1 MYTLA
6 LAVLGII
13 LSTVMGY
20 ESYTHFDNSLIR
32 SNVSQ
37 QAAQTAAQQFALYR
51 EAVETY
57 AVENPGFVGSVPTG
71 DLNLPPSVTWD
82 PSWGNYIRST
92 GTAFVWFGGGSGQAS
107 SGQIAA
113 YLSKNA
119 HGSFLIGLN
128 SGGYFH
134 PLLPGMVYSNPLPT
148 AIPAGS
154 VVSIYKNNQTAN
166 RTQASPTGPPDLY
179 SPYGT
184 QHTNSYQFYDGQT
197 QWVCTARK
205 PEYVCYKY
213 RRVCRWHAHG
223 YCPDCCH
230 TECVSGG
237 HYIDA
242 CTNWQQQYQWATNTC
257 QTLTPPGGGTP
268 VPEGCTTS
276 NYYWS
281 TSP

>member
-71 DLNLPPSVTWD
+71 DLNLPPTVTWD

-107 SGQIAA
+107 SGQIAS

-119 HGSFLIGLN
+119 HGSFLVGLN
-128 SGGYFH
+128 SGGYFQ

-148 AIPAGS
+148 AIPSGS
-154 VVSIYKNNQTAN
+154 VVSIYKNSQTAN

-184 QHTNSYQFYDGQT
+184 QNTNSYQFYDGQT
-197 QWVCTARK
+197 QSVCQGWSKESVCTK
-205 PEYVCYKY
+205 SK
-213 RRVCRWHAHG
+213 RVCRWHAHLC
-223 YCPDCCH
+223 YTCCH
-230 TECVSGG
+230 MSCVSYRTEYVCTGG
-237 HYIDA
+237 
-242 CTNWQQQYQWATNTC
+242 WQQQYQWATNTC

-268 VPEGCTTS
+268 VPEGCTAS